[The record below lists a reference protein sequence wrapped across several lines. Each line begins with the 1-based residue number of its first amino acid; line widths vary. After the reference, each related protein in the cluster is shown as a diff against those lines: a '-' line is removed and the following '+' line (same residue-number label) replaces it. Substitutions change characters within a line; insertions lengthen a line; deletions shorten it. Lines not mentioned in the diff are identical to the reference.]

1 MKQNIYRCISFL
13 FSLIWVFIA
22 GLIQTFNLLNRRW
35 LIPALIGIA
44 LIELGI
50 ARKGKKRIIENR
62 AARFTL
68 SDSYKYVLYVLLV
81 LIVASLWGIIHLTNF
96 MVWLLIGT
104 YMVYFLFLFAKELK
118 RVSKINCE

>member
-35 LIPALIGIA
+35 LIPALIGSA

-50 ARKGKKRIIENR
+50 ARKGKKSIIENR
-62 AARFTL
+62 AAQFTL
-68 SDSYKYVLYVLLV
+68 PDSYKYVLYILLV
-81 LIVASLWGIIHLTNF
+81 LIVASLWGIIQLNNF

-118 RVSKINCE
+118 RVSKINC

>member
-68 SDSYKYVLYVLLV
+68 SNSYKYVLYVLLV

>member
-22 GLIQTFNLLNRRW
+22 GLIQTFNLLKRRW

>member
-68 SDSYKYVLYVLLV
+68 PDSYKYVLYILLV

-104 YMVYFLFLFAKELK
+104 YMVYFLFLFSLFLYFF
-118 RVSKINCE
+118 